1 VAPTTQ
7 YARNG
12 EVSIAYQVMGEGP
25 LDLVI
30 VPGFISHLDLDWT
43 EPLLTRFLH
52 RLASFSRLIRFD
64 KRGTGLSDPVPGI
77 PTLEERME
85 DVRAVMDAAGS
96 ERAALFG
103 YSEGGPMAALF
114 AATYPE
120 RTAGLIMY
128 GTFVNGNA
136 LPDEN
141 YRRILDIVENRWGDG
156 AILEVFAPSV
166 AHEELRRT
174 FTGTYERASASP
186 GMARALIEAVRKTDV
201 TPVLPNIRVPTL
213 ILHRRDETIPIEGAR
228 EMGQLIP
235 GARLVELEGVDHLPF
250 LGDTDA
256 IVDEVEEFL
265 TGARH
270 AREPERAL
278 ATVVFTDI
286 VGSTELAGNLGDS
299 RWRELLE
306 AHNDIVRRQVERFG
320 GHAVKSTGD
329 GFLSTF
335 DGPAKAIR
343 CACAIR
349 DEVRHLGI
357 QVRAGIHTGECELM
371 GDDVGG
377 MAVHIGAR
385 VAGVA
390 GPGEVGVSST
400 VKDLVVGSGIQFAE
414 RGTESLKGVPG
425 EWGLYSVTDGSPTA
439 RRVEPIEDTRATRRA
454 DRRRVAMARRA
465 PWLGRSLARAL
476 VPSARGRS

>member
-1 VAPTTQ
+1 VAPRTQ

-43 EPLLTRFLH
+43 EPLLTRFLR

-85 DVRAVMDAAGS
+85 DVRAVMDSAGS

-120 RTAGLIMY
+120 RTTALIMY
-128 GTFVNGNA
+128 GAFANGKA
-136 LPDEN
+136 LADEAAK
-141 YRRILDIVENRWGDG
+141 RVLDAIDNHWGEG
-156 AILEVFAPSV
+156 AIVDVFAPSV
-166 AHEELRRT
+166 AHEEVRRT

-186 GMARALIEAVRKTDV
+186 GMARALVEAVPETDV

-213 ILHRRDETIPIEGAR
+213 ILHRRDEVMPVEQAR
-228 EMGQLIP
+228 EMGKLIP

-250 LGDTDA
+250 IGDTDA

-278 ATVVFTDI
+278 ATVLFTDI
-286 VGSTELAGNLGDS
+286 VGSTELAGRLGDS

-306 AHNDIVRRQVERFG
+306 NHNDIVRTQVEHFG
-320 GHAVKSTGD
+320 GRAVKSTGD

-349 DEVRHLGI
+349 GEVRRLGI
-357 QVRAGIHTGECELM
+357 EVRAGIHTGECEVM

-385 VAGVA
+385 VAAVA
-390 GPGEVGVSST
+390 GSGEVGVSST
-400 VKDLVVGSGIQFAE
+400 VKDLVVGSGIEFAE
-414 RGTESLKGVPG
+414 RGTQSLKGVPG
-425 EWGLYSVTDGSPTA
+425 EWRPYSVADGSPDE
-439 RRVEPIEDTRATRRA
+439 RRPERIEDTRA
-454 DRRRVAMARRA
+454 ARRGDRMSVAVARHA
-465 PWLGRSLARAL
+465 PWLGRSLNRVL
-476 VPSARGRS
+476 TPSARRG